1 MDEHAEICI
10 AIGAATAANCV
21 PCFEHYLS
29 KAENLGI
36 TNQDIK
42 KAVEIAVKVGCGA
55 QMVMKDSIRKILKNE
70 TSQAEKCCRGAST
83 CCE

>member
-10 AIGAATAANCV
+10 ALGAAAAANCV

-29 KAENLGI
+29 KAEDLKV
-36 TNQDIK
+36 TPRDIE
-42 KAVEIAVKVGCGA
+42 KAVEIAVKVGGGA
-55 QMVMKDSIRKILKNE
+55 QMVMKDSIRKILKKE
-70 TSQAEKCCRGAST
+70 TKQTEKCCGGAST